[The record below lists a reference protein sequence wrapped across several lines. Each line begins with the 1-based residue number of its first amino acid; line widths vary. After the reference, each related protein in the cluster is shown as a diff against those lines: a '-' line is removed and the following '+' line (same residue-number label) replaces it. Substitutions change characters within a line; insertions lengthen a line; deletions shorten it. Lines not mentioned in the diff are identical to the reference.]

1 MFKALLPKEERYF
14 EDFKEMIAHA
24 EQMGEI
30 ARAFFADDKYDQTVI
45 LKMKTLEKRCDE
57 IESRI
62 AKRLNHT
69 FITPFDREDIFSLA
83 KRIDSISDLLFST
96 VSLVDSYC
104 LTEKVNGAKELSEII
119 LQQIRELKRIV
130 GNLNSSQ
137 HDSDECKAVK
147 DLESEAD
154 TIFRAS
160 IKKLFTKE
168 KDAITLIK
176 KKEILEG
183 LENTADKCQSTANV
197 ILSILLKNS

>member
-14 EDFKEMIAHA
+14 EDFKEMIGYA
-24 EQMGEI
+24 EQLGEI
-30 ARAFFADDKYDQTVI
+30 ARAFFATDKYDETVI
-45 LKMKTLEKRCDE
+45 LRMKPIEKRCDE
-57 IESRI
+57 VADRI

-69 FITPFDREDIFSLA
+69 FITPFDREDIFSLS
-83 KRIDSISDLLFST
+83 KKIDSISDLLLST
-96 VSLVDSYC
+96 VTLVDSYC
-104 LTEKVNGAKELSEII
+104 LTEKINGAKELSDII
-119 LQQIRELKRIV
+119 LQQLKELKRIV
-130 GNLNSSQ
+130 ANLNSNK

-154 TIFRAS
+154 VVFRAS

-197 ILSILLKNS
+197 ILSVLLKNS